1 MCTKNLNHDLVVTCD
16 ETVVSTNSAD
26 EIDYWLLS
34 DVLLAIACLVLLAAI
49 AVKHYIKQNN
59 NSSLTIV
66 LVYKLLLHQYINE

>member
-1 MCTKNLNHDLVVTCD
+1 MVTCD

-49 AVKHYIKQNN
+49 AVKHYIKQDN

>member
-1 MCTKNLNHDLVVTCD
+1 MVTCD

>member
-1 MCTKNLNHDLVVTCD
+1 MVTCD
-16 ETVVSTNSAD
+16 ETVVSTNSVD